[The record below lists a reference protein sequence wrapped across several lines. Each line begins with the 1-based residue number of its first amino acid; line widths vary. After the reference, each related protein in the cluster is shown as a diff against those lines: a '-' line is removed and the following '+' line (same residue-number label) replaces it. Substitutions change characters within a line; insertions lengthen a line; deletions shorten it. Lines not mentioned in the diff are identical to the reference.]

1 MKLKTKDKDKDVYI
15 VTGVAGFIGS
25 TLLPALIKKKS
36 QKDYPNLNVLILVL
50 VTLGQN

>member
-1 MKLKTKDKDKDVYI
+1 MKLKTKNKDVYI
-15 VTGVAGFIGS
+15 ITGVAGFIGS

-50 VTLGQN
+50 RILGQN